1 MTSPRSSTTSPK
13 LRLLAVPMTALSLA
27 TALLLTG
34 CGTAGTLVSPEAAD
48 GAAGVDA
55 GTGTATGTTAGW
67 TSQVLTDE
75 IAEAT
80 HYDADDTDYAE
91 EDLTEVSLEGTG
103 ASATGADADTVAV
116 SEQDGEPVLTI
127 SGSGTYRLSGAF
139 DGTVVVASGEE
150 DAVQVILDGAD
161 IASSNGPALRI
172 DSADEVTVLLAE
184 GSENTLTDAVAY
196 ADTSTEAAD
205 AALYSKADLTIAGSG
220 SLAVE
225 GQYLDA
231 IHSTDGLVI
240 DGAAITVQAA
250 DDGIVGKDYVAL
262 LSGTVQVT
270 AAQDGVKSSHDE
282 DLERGWLSVYG
293 GDLRVAAGDDGVKAE
308 TTLAISGGTVTVT
321 ESTEGLEAYALEV
334 TGGTTTVNAS
344 DDGVNASGGAAAA
357 EGGQSIT
364 VTGGSLTI
372 TAEGDG
378 LDSNGDAAISGGT
391 VVVNGPE
398 GDGNGAI
405 DVAGSFTVTGGALA
419 AAGSAG
425 MAQGLGGDSTQGG
438 LQVDLPETVEAGT
451 TLLVADADGTVVAT
465 FTAAKRAASLVLSV
479 EGIEDGAEYTVYSA
493 AGGLGEAGLMSGQ
506 SLDDAVSVDGATE
519 LVTVTAGEYSAG
531 MGGPG
536 GAPAGGMGGM
546 PAW

>member
-1 MTSPRSSTTSPK
+1 MTSPRSTMTSPK
-13 LRLLAVPMTALSLA
+13 KRPWAVPMTALSLA

-34 CGTAGTLVSPEAAD
+34 CGTAGTLGSPD
-48 GAAGVDA
+48 AAGGTVGAD
-55 GTGTATGTTAGW
+55 TGTATGTTAGW
-67 TSQVLTDE
+67 SSQVLTDG

-91 EDLTEVSLEGTG
+91 EDLTEVSLEGDAATV
-103 ASATGADADTVAV
+103 TGADADTVAV
-116 SEQDGEPVLTI
+116 NEQDGEPVLTI
-127 SGSGTYRLSGAF
+127 SGSGTYRLSGSF

-150 DAVQVILDGAD
+150 DAVQVILAGAD
-161 IASSNGPALRI
+161 IASPNGTALRI

-184 GSENTLTDAVAY
+184 GSENTLTDAAAY

-205 AALYSKADLTIAGSG
+205 AALYSASDLTIAGSG

-225 GQYLDA
+225 GRYLDA
-231 IHSTDGLVI
+231 IHSSDGLVI
-240 DGAAITVQAA
+240 DGAAITVRAA

-270 AAQDGVKSSHDE
+270 AAQDGVKSSDDE
-282 DLERGWLSVYG
+282 DPERGWLSVYG

-321 ESTEGLEAYALEV
+321 ESTEGLEAYDLQI
-334 TGGTTTVNAS
+334 TGGSTTVTAA
-344 DDGVNASGGAAAA
+344 DDGVNASGGAAAS

-364 VTGGSLTI
+364 VTGGGLTI

-398 GDGNGAI
+398 GDGNGAV
-405 DVAGSFTVTGGALA
+405 DVAGSFTVTGGSLA
-419 AAGSAG
+419 AAGSDG

-438 LQVDLPETVEAGT
+438 LQVSLPETVEAGT
-451 TLLVADADGTVVAT
+451 VLLVADADGTVVAS
-465 FTAAKRAASLVLSV
+465 FTTAKKAASLVLSV

-493 AGGLGEAGLMSGQ
+493 VDGLGGAGLTSGPA
-506 SLDDAVSVDGATE
+506 LDDAVSVDGATE
-519 LVTVTAGEYSAG
+519 LTTVTAGEYSAG

-536 GAPAGGMGGM
+536 GAPGGGMGGM